1 MIRVRCYTRYS
12 SDEQIDG
19 WSIEAQIQSCRKF
32 VATHTDWMLD
42 EKTYTDEVWSG
53 KTVHRPALQQMLTDA
68 RAGQFDVLVCHRLDR
83 FSRTLVDVMLT
94 LDELHKCNVIFASAS
109 EPIDFT
115 TPAGRQSL
123 VMFATFA
130 EWYLQNLKAETV
142 RGKHA
147 RFEAGYWNGDL
158 RFGYSKAEAGEEIKN
173 GVVKKL
179 YKPVPN
185 ADAKYVLMAY
195 EMCAE
200 GHFDQQIADAL
211 NEAGARTYRLI
222 TNAKSKAGPD
232 TDPALRRLWMKDSI
246 GALFN
251 QEAAQFFMG
260 NTVYVGEAERQKL
273 EVDRQLQ
280 VHEKTHEPLISQDLC
295 ERALAVRLQRTQPQ
309 NAMRANQHRVY
320 LLGKGIAH
328 CNCCGKPLRC
338 INSKVGHQ
346 YVYYRCASWL
356 RGEPCEASRLCV
368 REETLAPQLDLYL
381 QALQISTDW
390 RNRMNELLAGT
401 ASGAALEKRH
411 GELRARLRRLN
422 QQFENGLISEQDQPE
437 YERSAKALIR
447 EINSITVPNAQRMLE
462 KAERLITLVAEWD
475 NADPARRHAI
485 LREVFEAVYIDTDNK
500 CIVSVKPFPEFVS
513 MFRLT
518 PLVEDDD
525 HFVLE
530 NAPNS

>member
-1 MIRVRCYTRYS
+1 MIRVRCYCRYS
-12 SDEQIDG
+12 SDEQIEG
-19 WSIEAQIQSCRKF
+19 WSIEAQRQSCRRF
-32 VATHTDWMLD
+32 IATHANWFLD
-42 EKTYTDEVWSG
+42 EKVYIDEVWSG
-53 KTVHRPALQQMLTDA
+53 KTVHRPAFQQMLTDA
-68 RAGQFDVLVCHRLDR
+68 RAAQFDVLVCHRLDR
-83 FSRTLVDVMLT
+83 FSRSLADVLLT
-94 LDELHKCNVIFASAS
+94 LDELQKCSVIFASAS

-115 TPAGRQSL
+115 TPEGRQSL

-158 RFGYSKAEAGEEIKN
+158 RFGYSKTESGEEIKN
-173 GVVKKL
+173 GVIKKL

-185 ADAKYVLMAY
+185 ADAKYVLLAY
-195 EMCAE
+195 EMCAQ

-273 EVDRQLQ
+273 EADRQLQ
-280 VHEKTHEPLISQDLC
+280 VQAKTHEALISPDLC
-295 ERALAVRLQRTQPQ
+295 ERALAVRLKRTK
-309 NAMRANQHRVY
+309 NWNGMRSNRHRIY
-320 LLGKGIAH
+320 LLGNGIAH

-338 INSKVGHQ
+338 VNSKMGHQ

-356 RGEPCEASRLCV
+356 RGEPCEASRLQV
-368 REETLAPQLDLYL
+368 REETLAPQLDLYI
-381 QALQISTDW
+381 QALRIPANW
-390 RNRMNELLAGT
+390 HNRMSDLLAGS
-401 ASGAALEKRH
+401 ASGAALERRRD
-411 GELRARLRRLN
+411 ELRIRLRRLN
-422 QQFENGLISEQDQPE
+422 QQFETGLISEEDQPE
-437 YERSAKALIR
+437 YERSATALIR

-462 KAERLITLVAEWD
+462 KAERLIALIAEWD
-475 NADPARRHAI
+475 SANPARRHAI
-485 LREVFEAVYIDTDNK
+485 LREIFEAVYIDTDNK